1 VLEVLDA
8 AAGRRWYRSALAA
21 LEATRA
27 EINSLNVFPVA
38 DADTGTNLL
47 MTLRG
52 AAEPVLVRGAAD
64 GAWAGQSGDLA
75 QDVAAMARR
84 SLLGARG
91 SSGVILSQLLRGI
104 AEVLAA
110 QTRPADGA
118 ALTAGFER
126 AVVLAYAAVAQPVE
140 GTMLTVAREAAE
152 AARTASSDQLAVAVG
167 AAAKAARDALTRT
180 PSQLDVLGRAG
191 VVDAG
196 GRGLVVLLDVLE
208 AVVAERTV
216 VLPQRRL
223 ASPRTDLNEQSDGP
237 SPAYEV
243 MYLINTD
250 DARVPALRAALD
262 EIGDSVVV
270 SGGDGLWNVH
280 LHTNDA
286 PAAVELGAAAG
297 RPYDVRVTEI
307 GQGRTPDSLADSAD
321 HLSADH
327 FSADHLS
334 AGRVIAVV
342 LAPNSAALP
351 ICDLL
356 TRSGAYIVEA
366 SELVQLGASELVV
379 LVEDAGLVDGA
390 TASDDGTRTELV
402 RRAAE
407 ATGVPAAAIGIAA
420 PVQFLSAVAVHD
432 PHRSIA
438 EDAAAMGAAA
448 VSTRY
453 AVVGPGLDDALV
465 TDSVAE
471 ISQLLVGGGDLVTV
485 VCAEEVGA
493 RIAEDLA
500 AVRPDLDVNHLSV
513 ETLPSLVW
521 LGVE

>member
-8 AAGRRWYRSALAA
+8 DAVRRWYRSGLAA
-21 LEATRA
+21 LDATRA

-52 AAEPVLVRGAAD
+52 AAEPVSERGAAEAADEDD
-64 GAWAGQSGDLA
+64 GATLDQGFESDDLA
-75 QDVAAMARR
+75 ETVTTIARR

-104 AEVLAA
+104 AEVFAA
-110 QTRPADGA
+110 QPGPADGRALA
-118 ALTAGFER
+118 AGLER

-152 AARTASSDQLAVAVG
+152 AARGVASGELAVVVG
-167 AAAKAARDALTRT
+167 AAAQAAHDALART

-196 GRGLVVLLDVLE
+196 GRGLVVLLDVLD

-216 VLPQRRL
+216 VLPESRL
-223 ASPRTDLNEQSDGP
+223 ASPRLDPCESVDGP

-262 EIGDSVVV
+262 EIGEAVVV

-280 LHTNDA
+280 VHTDDA

-297 RPYDVRVTEI
+297 RPRDVRITEI
-307 GQGRTPDSLADSAD
+307 GDPRAAGEAADV
-321 HLSADH
+321 
-327 FSADHLS
+327 
-334 AGRVIAVV
+334 AGRVVAVV
-342 LAPNSAALP
+342 LAADSGALP

-366 SELVQLGASELVV
+366 TELLELGASELVI
-379 LVEDAGLVDGA
+379 LVENEGMLPD
-390 TASDDGTRTELV
+390 RV
-402 RRAAE
+402 RRLVETA
-407 ATGVPAAAIGIAA
+407 GVPAQAIAVAA
-420 PVQFLSAVAVHD
+420 PVQFLSAMAVHD
-432 PHRSIA
+432 PHRSLA
-438 EDAAAMGAAA
+438 DDAAAMTAAA
-448 VSTRY
+448 KGTRG
-453 AVVGPGLDDALV
+453 AVVGPAAND
-465 TDSVAE
+465 
-471 ISQLLVGGGDLVTV
+471 QLLADAVSAIARLLDGGGDLVTV
-485 VCAEEVGA
+485 VSAEGIGA
-493 RIAEDLA
+493 HIANEMA
-500 AVRPDLDVNHLSV
+500 AIRPDIDVNHLSV
-513 ETLPSLVW
+513 ETLPSVVW